1 MAKVKN
7 PYEEVFL
14 NVLALLVV
22 VGLPI
27 AFWATLIC
35 GVVWLL
41 AWALRTCG
49 LLP

>member
-1 MAKVKN
+1 MAKVKKS
-7 PYEEVFL
+7 YEEVFV
-14 NVLALLVV
+14 NVVALLFV

-27 AFWATLIC
+27 AFWATMLC
-35 GVVWLL
+35 GAVWLL